1 MAKTLNFI
9 EGCDKALEVVSRAQE
24 MEQLYRRA
32 LKDFG
37 EGELRTGILDLA
49 VQAFQDEELKKEV
62 FATDEGMLSFF
73 CGIWIQF
80 LLTEIAG
87 IKRDKLQALAKKVF
101 KEIHE
106 KQPLH

>member
-1 MAKTLNFI
+1 MNVI
-9 EGCDKALEVVSRAQE
+9 EGCDKALEIVSRAHE
-24 MEQLYRRA
+24 MDRLYSRA
-32 LKDFG
+32 LRDFS
-37 EGELRTGILDLA
+37 EGELRTGILELA
-49 VQAFQDEELKKEV
+49 VQAFHDEELKKEV

-87 IKRDKLQALAKKVF
+87 IKKDKLQALAKKVF

-106 KQPLH
+106 KQHIH